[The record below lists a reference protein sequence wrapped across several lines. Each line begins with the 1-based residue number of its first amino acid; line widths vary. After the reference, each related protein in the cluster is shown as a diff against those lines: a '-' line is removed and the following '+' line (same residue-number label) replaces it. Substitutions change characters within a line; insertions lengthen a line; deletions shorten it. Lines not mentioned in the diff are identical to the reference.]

1 MALWETL
8 VVNLY
13 FLILAMLAVYG
24 LHRYLILILYH
35 RHYKRAV
42 HLPAPAFVPEHAPS
56 VTVQL
61 PLFNERYVAER
72 VIRAAAQI
80 DYPRA
85 RLRIQV
91 LDDSTDDT
99 RAIASA
105 TVAALRAEGVRAEY
119 LHREQRT
126 GYKAGALSAGLDATP
141 DDLVAIFDADFV
153 PPRDFLEKTVP
164 HFQDAGVGMVQTRW
178 GYLNRDYSLLTRV
191 QALLLDGHFVLEH
204 TARHRSG
211 RYFNFNGTGGV
222 FRRAAIVDAGGWQGD
237 TLTEDLDLSYRT
249 QLRGWKFVFL
259 PDVECPSELPVDIF
273 GLKNQ
278 QHRWTK
284 GSIQV
289 GRKLLPRVWRSD
301 ALLKVKLEAT
311 FHLTANLSYLLLV
324 AVSVLMPF
332 AVVTRARSLTGGA
345 FVVEAAVF
353 GMTTASILLFYAIAQ
368 RELNRDWKWRMRDVP
383 FILALGVG
391 MCINNAWAVTEAL
404 AGRRTPFVRTA
415 KYRIE
420 TLRDRWKSKLY
431 RSTRTPSFYIELVL
445 AAYLT
450 TGFVAIAMLGE
461 WAALPYLGLFVTGF
475 LYVLGL
481 SVLHAKR

>member
-35 RHYKRAV
+35 RYYKRAV
-42 HLPAPAFVPEHAPS
+42 HRPAPEFVRERAPS

-61 PLFNERYVAER
+61 PLFNECYVAER
-72 VIRAAAQI
+72 VIRAAARI
-80 DYPRA
+80 DYPRS

-99 RAIASA
+99 RHIASA
-105 TVAALRAEGVRAEY
+105 TVAELRAGGVRAEY

-126 GYKAGALSAGLDATP
+126 GYKAGALAAGLDATP

-164 HFQDAGVGMVQTRW
+164 HFQDPSVGMVQTRW

-204 TARHRSG
+204 TARHCSG

-222 FRRAAIVDAGGWQGD
+222 FRREAIVDAGGWQGD

-249 QLRGWKFVFL
+249 QLRGWKFVYL

-301 ALLKVKLEAT
+301 ASLKVKLEAT

-332 AVVTRARSLTGGA
+332 AVVTRARSLSGGA

-353 GMTTASILLFYAIAQ
+353 GMTTASILLFYAVAQ

-420 TLRDRWKSKLY
+420 TLRDHWKGKLY

-450 TGFVAIAMLGE
+450 TSFVATAMLGE